1 MINNNLD
8 NILIKEIQK
17 EDLIKVK
24 YLIDE
29 VTNFTYQSQ
38 IPKEGY
44 EYLKSK
50 MWTLEIIKKDAR
62 EGYTIVV
69 SDNDKIIGTGTIV
82 GNYISKIYIK
92 PEYHG
97 RGIGKLVVE
106 CLEKK
111 AKSKGVKIIFL
122 ASNVTAEKFY
132 TKLGY
137 ITTENREINTPNGY
151 IFKMSWMKKE
161 TQQKENNG

>member
-1 MINNNLD
+1 MSNNNLD
-8 NILIKEIQK
+8 YILIKEIQK

-38 IPKEGY
+38 ISKEGY

-50 MWTLEIIKKDAR
+50 MWTLEILEKDAR
-62 EGYTIVV
+62 KGYTIVV
-69 SDNDKIIGTGTIV
+69 RDNDKIIGTGTIV

-97 RGIGKLVVE
+97 RGIGKLIVNY
-106 CLEKK
+106 LEKK
-111 AKSKGVKIIFL
+111 AKSNGIKTIFL
-122 ASNVTAEKFY
+122 ASNLTAEKFY

-137 ITTENREINTPNGY
+137 IPTENREIRTPDGY
-151 IFKMSWMKKE
+151 IFKMSWMKKD
-161 TQQKENNG
+161 T